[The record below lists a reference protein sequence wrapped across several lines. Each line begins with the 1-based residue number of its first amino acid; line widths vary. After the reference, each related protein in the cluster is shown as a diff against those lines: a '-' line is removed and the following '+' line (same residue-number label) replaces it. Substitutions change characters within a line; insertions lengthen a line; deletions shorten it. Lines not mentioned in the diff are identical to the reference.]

1 MMIGIVGAGP
11 AGSFCASLLSQ
22 AGFQVHLFDRKG
34 IWEKPCGGGVTQ
46 KAVERYPFLNDS
58 FEIKQL
64 ISSIE
69 MISAAN
75 LRARVKLKEPLL
87 LYSRKTLNGFLLDQA
102 QKTGVDFH
110 PLPVHEFKLAAHGW
124 ELLAGEQKFALDFLV
139 GADGV
144 NSIVRNRLT
153 GRFAAEDLV
162 ATYGYRTPGNG
173 VSAATIKFFADF
185 PGYAWVFPRP
195 GQLSIGIGAK
205 LGRKTATEL
214 KQNLN
219 DFAGPFFGK
228 TTGTGYS
235 LPEKRKPPPV
245 SPNPFGG
252 DVAEIYSALIPSL
265 SARTLRRN
273 LVAGPGWALVGDA
286 AGFADPITSEGIY
299 YALRSGELLAESI
312 IQGIPGSYPRRCE
325 LDFVR
330 DFIHAAEMSETFF
343 LGKVGWTDWLTL
355 MVRATSRSLTLQTM
369 MNSLM
374 AGKQDY
380 ATLVPRLLRLLPK
393 ILGELARLSKGREFP
408 GKGEI
413 NF

>member
-1 MMIGIVGAGP
+1 MIGIVGAGP
-11 AGSFCASLLSQ
+11 AGSFCASLLGQ

-46 KAVERYPFLNDS
+46 KAVERYPFLKDS
-58 FEIKQL
+58 LEIKQL
-64 ISSIE
+64 ISSLE

-87 LYSRKTLNGFLLDQA
+87 LYSRKTLNGLLLDQA
-102 QKTGVDFH
+102 QKTGVNFH
-110 PLPVHEFKLAAHGW
+110 PLPVQEFKPAPHGW
-124 ELLAGEQKFALDFLV
+124 DLLAGEQKFSLDFLV

-144 NSIVRNRLT
+144 NSMVRNRLT
-153 GRFAAEDLV
+153 DRFAAEDLV
-162 ATYGYRTPGNG
+162 TTYGYRIPGNG

-185 PGYAWVFPRP
+185 PGYAWIFPRP

-219 DFAGPFFGK
+219 DFAASFFDK
-228 TTGTGYS
+228 TALTGCS
-235 LPEKRKPPPV
+235 RPEKRGPSLASATAPLG
-245 SPNPFGG
+245 N
-252 DVAEIYSALIPSL
+252 ATEIYSALIPSL

-273 LVAGPGWALVGDA
+273 RIAGPGWALVGDA

-312 IQGIPGSYPRRCE
+312 IQGIPESYPRCCD

-330 DFIHAAEMSETFF
+330 DFIHAAEMSETFY

-355 MVRATSRSLTLQTM
+355 MVRATSRSMTLQAM

-374 AGKQDY
+374 AGRQDY
-380 ATLVPRLLRLLPK
+380 ATLVPRLLRLLPRILRELAVFSK
-393 ILGELARLSKGREFP
+393 GGGSLGESG
-408 GKGEI
+408 I
-413 NF
+413 NY